1 MAKILIVED
10 DRDLNDG
17 VNIVLSRDGHEV
29 FSAYSKKDCYVLLG
43 CHNFEFLVLDINLPD
58 GSGIDICKE
67 VREKSDVP
75 ILFFSA
81 SDTETDMLRGY
92 EVGCDDYISK
102 PFSIEVLKQKIN
114 VMLNRSSQNKDT
126 LSYLDLFIDYEK
138 MIVMVGGKVVNLSPT
153 EYRLLEVV
161 SKNKGKV
168 MTKEILLQKIWD
180 NSGNFVDENTVNV
193 NIRRLRKKIETSEYK
208 YIVTVFGIGYT
219 FGS

>member
-1 MAKILIVED
+1 MAKILVVED

-17 VNIVLSRDGHEV
+17 INIALTRDGHEV
-29 FSAYSKKDCYVLLG
+29 FSAYSKRDCNL
-43 CHNFEFLVLDINLPD
+43 FLNMSSCDFIVLDINLPD
-58 GSGIDICKE
+58 GNGIDICKE
-67 VREKSDVP
+67 VRKNSDVP

-102 PFSIEVLKQKIN
+102 PFSVEVLKQKIN
-114 VMLNRSSQNKDT
+114 AMLNRSSVNKNL
-126 LSYLDLFIDYEK
+126 LSYLDLVMDYDK
-138 MIVMVGGKVVNLSPT
+138 MIVKVGGEVVNLSPT
-153 EYRLLEVV
+153 EYRLLEVL

-168 MTKEILLQKIWD
+168 MTKELLLQKIWD

-193 NIRRLRKKIETSEYK
+193 NIRRLRKKIETEEYK